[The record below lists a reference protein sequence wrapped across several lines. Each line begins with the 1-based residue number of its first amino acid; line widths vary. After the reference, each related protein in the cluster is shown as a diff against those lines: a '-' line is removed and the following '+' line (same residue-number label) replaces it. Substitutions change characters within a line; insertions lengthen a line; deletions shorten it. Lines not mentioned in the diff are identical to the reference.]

1 MGESKNDNVTAFRP
15 LQPDEDYKPVIKM
28 PTQLRLALEPF
39 FDYLNSSDVSEIC
52 VNIPGEVWVERSGQ
66 TKMECIKD
74 ERINSK
80 NLLRL
85 AKLLAGATDQS
96 VNEENPLL
104 STRLPTGERVQF
116 VIQPA
121 SPKGVA
127 VSIRKQTMVDLTLD
141 DYEKFGA
148 FDTVKANINL
158 AAETNAKLRGLLDKG
173 DIKAFIDLA
182 VRTKKNIIVSGG
194 TSTGKTTFLNALM
207 KSMSPDERIIT
218 IEDTAEVEP
227 PHGNWLSMLASKGG
241 QGTAKVDIQDLLEAS
256 LRLRPDRIFLGELR
270 GSEAFSFLRA
280 VNTGH
285 PGSISTVHADT
296 PDGAIEQI
304 AMMVM
309 QADLGMEHAQIIA
322 YIKTIIDVIIQW
334 RRVGGKREISA
345 IWFKD

>member
-1 MGESKNDNVTAFRP
+1 MTGGNDDNVVALAP
-15 LQPDEDYKPVIKM
+15 LLPEQDYTPVTKM
-28 PTQLRLALEPF
+28 PTQLRLALKPF
-39 FDYLNSSDVSEIC
+39 AAYLDQKDVSELC
-52 VNIPGEVWVERSGQ
+52 VNVPGELWVERSGQ
-66 TKMECIKD
+66 VKME
-74 ERINSK
+74 RIEDDTISSK
-80 NLLRL
+80 NLMRL
-85 AKLLAGATDQS
+85 AKLLAGLTDQS

-116 VIQPA
+116 VTQPA

-148 FDTVKANINL
+148 FETIKANLNK
-158 AAETNAKLRGLLDKG
+158 EQEVNDQLRVLLDKG
-173 DIKAFIDLA
+173 DIKAFIDMA
-182 VRTKKNIIVSGG
+182 VKTKKNIIVSGG

-270 GSEAFSFLRA
+270 GKEAFSFLRA

-309 QADLGMEHAQIIA
+309 QADLGMEHAQIMS
-322 YIKTIIDVIIQW
+322 YIKSIIDVIIQW
-334 RRVGGKREISA
+334 RRIGGKREISG
-345 IWFKD
+345 IWFKE

>member
-1 MGESKNDNVTAFRP
+1 MPDSGNDNVVALAP
-15 LQPDEDYKPVIKM
+15 LPPNEQFKPVTAM
-28 PTQLRLALEPF
+28 PTQLRLALAPF
-39 FDYLNSSDVSEIC
+39 ADYLDKDDVSEIC
-52 VNIPGEVWVERSGQ
+52 VNVPGEVWVERSGETSMQ
-66 TKMECIKD
+66 RIED
-74 ERINSK
+74 ERISSK

-85 AKLLAGATDQS
+85 AKLLAGLTDQS

-141 DYEKFGA
+141 DYEKFGS
-148 FDTVKANINL
+148 FDSITENRNQAEHTNI
-158 AAETNAKLRGLLDKG
+158 ELRALLDKG
-173 DIKAFIDLA
+173 EIKAFIDKA
-182 VRTKKNIIVSGG
+182 VKTKKNIIVSGG

-270 GSEAFSFLRA
+270 GKEAFSFLRA

-334 RRVGGKREISA
+334 RRIGGKREISA
-345 IWFKD
+345 IWFKE